1 MLKDKWTLIILTLKT
16 IWKKHAE
23 CSVFIVTGRFSTC
36 N

>member
-1 MLKDKWTLIILTLKT
+1 MLKDKWTLIMLTLKT

-23 CSVFIVTGRFSTC
+23 FSVFIATGRSSTC